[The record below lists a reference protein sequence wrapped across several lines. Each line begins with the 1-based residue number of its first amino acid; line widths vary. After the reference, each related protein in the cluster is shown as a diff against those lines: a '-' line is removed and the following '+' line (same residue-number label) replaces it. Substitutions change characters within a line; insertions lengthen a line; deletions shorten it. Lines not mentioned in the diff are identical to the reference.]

1 LILAALFT
9 ICQLFEFYLATFSFR
24 EGLYGSI
31 FYLLTGFHGIHVVI
45 GTIFLMVCW
54 VRYYLNLSREIY
66 EFRTFFKTLFLN
78 FYSFFKVEP
87 ILSNQNGSNYLE
99 KSKYSKVSEFIL
111 FQNKLKVNV
120 TNSHSTNL
128 NKN

>member
-1 LILAALFT
+1 M
-9 ICQLFEFYLATFSFR
+9 
-24 EGLYGSI
+24 
-31 FYLLTGFHGIHVVI
+31 I